1 MTPIKRQL
9 IVFSCLILLGLTGL
23 ALFMNAI
30 HNKSIEINNNWLPSI
45 QHVSTINTLTSD
57 FRINELEHI
66 LSVSEDQMRSYE
78 NNMQRINEA
87 IREEMKGYEPLIT
100 TVNEKRLYADFV
112 SKWNDYL
119 NQHQLMI
126 SLSKENKNEDAKAL
140 IRARSE
146 ALFHEFSASLTLLAA
161 ENRMLAQQE
170 TDAGK
175 QLLILTAINLVLILG
190 LLIYFVYRTAQH
202 MKTMFEKLVNRWVSV
217 MTDIYV

>member
-1 MTPIKRQL
+1 MNSIKRQL
-9 IVFSCLILLGLTGL
+9 IVFSCLVLSGLTGL
-23 ALFMNAI
+23 ALFMNAL
-30 HNKSIEINNNWLPSI
+30 HNKSLEINNNWLPSVA
-45 QHVSTINTLTSD
+45 HVSRINMLTSD

-78 NNMQRINEA
+78 NNMQKTNEA
-87 IREEMKGYEPLIT
+87 IREEIKSYEPLIT
-100 TVNEKRLYADFV
+100 TENEKRLYPDFV
-112 SKWNDYL
+112 SKWNEYL
-119 NQHQLMI
+119 DQHKLVI
-126 SLSKENKNEDAKAL
+126 TLSKENRNEDAKAI
-140 IRARSE
+140 IRGRSDK
-146 ALFHEFSASLTLLAA
+146 LFHEFSSSLTLLAA